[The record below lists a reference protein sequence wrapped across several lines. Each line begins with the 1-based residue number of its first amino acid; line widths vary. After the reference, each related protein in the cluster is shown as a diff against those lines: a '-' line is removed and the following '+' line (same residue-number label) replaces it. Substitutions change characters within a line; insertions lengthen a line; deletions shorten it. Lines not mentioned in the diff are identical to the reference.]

1 MTEQALVELLRELVE
16 LESPSGSSGTRAVA
30 SRLVEELERLGGKAV
45 LLDGNHLRAELPGRG
60 EPLLLTGHVDTV
72 WPQGTLA
79 EMPFRVEG
87 DHAFGPGVYD
97 MKACL
102 VQLAEAIRR
111 AGPQRR
117 ALRVVL
123 TADEERGSP
132 SGRVPL
138 EEAARGV
145 AAAFVVEPPT
155 PEGNLKTARKGLGAF
170 TLTVSGRAAHAGT
183 DREEGVSAIEELAYQ
198 IRALHAL
205 NDEKGGLSVNVGV
218 VEGGTAE
225 NVVPALAEA
234 RIDVRIVHDADRV
247 RFEQAL
253 KELRTVDPEADL
265 RIGGGWTRPPLER
278 SQGTAKLFARAR
290 EHGRELGLDLGE
302 EASGGGS
309 DGNLIAALGV
319 PVLDGLGVEG
329 GGAHSVNEHVDLRSL
344 PVRAELL
351 ARLLQDPGL
360 P

>member
-1 MTEQALVELLRELVE
+1 MTTQALVELLRELVE
-16 LESPSGSSGTRAVA
+16 LESPTGSPGTRAVA
-30 SRLVEELERLGGKAV
+30 SRLAEELERLGGKADV
-45 LLDGNHLRAELPGRG
+45 LAGNHLRAELPGSG

-72 WPQGTLA
+72 WPEGTLE

-97 MKACL
+97 MKASL
-102 VQLAEAIRR
+102 VELVEAIRR
-111 AGPQRR
+111 AGPARR
-117 ALRVVL
+117 GLRIVL

-132 SGRVPL
+132 TGRVPL
-138 EEAARGV
+138 EKAARGV

-155 PEGNLKTARKGLGAF
+155 PDGNLKTARKGLGSF

-183 DREEGVSAIEELAYQ
+183 DREEGVSAIEELAHQ

-205 NDEKGGLSVNVGV
+205 NDEEGGLSVNVGV

-225 NVVPALAEA
+225 NVVPAFAQA
-234 RIDVRIVHDADRV
+234 RIDVRIVHEADRA
-247 RFEQAL
+247 RFEQAV
-253 KELRTVDPEADL
+253 KELRTVDPDADL
-265 RIGGGWTRPPLER
+265 RIDGGWTRPPLER
-278 SQGTAKLFARAR
+278 SEGTARLFAQARA
-290 EHGRELGLDLGE
+290 HGRRLGLDLAE
-302 EASGGGS
+302 KASGGGS

-329 GGAHSVNEHVDLRSL
+329 GGAHSVGEHVDLRSL
-344 PVRAELL
+344 PLRAELL